1 MAGFTQVS
9 IRKRGENRK
18 LITDSDIVLFTN
30 LITNYKYNMSDD
42 VKMSEKLLWKD
53 FLLFYKK
60 VFSHTIGDVYTG
72 KISDILRK
80 LLNIDQQKHVRSGI
94 KLSFNEWLDLH
105 S

>member
-9 IRKRGENRK
+9 IRKHDENRK

-30 LITNYKYNMSDD
+30 LITNYKYNMSED

-53 FLLFYKK
+53 FLLLYKK

-72 KISDILRK
+72 KISDILRR
-80 LLNIDQQKHVRSGI
+80 LLNIDQIKHVRSGI
-94 KLSFNEWLDLH
+94 KLSFNEWLELH